1 MRLLHVADTHLGF
14 QAYRALD
21 AEGYNQ
27 RESDVYAAFSATVDL
42 ALEHEVDLVVH
53 AGDLFDA
60 VRPTNRAIGRALD
73 ELLRLREAGIP
84 VVVIAGNHETPRLKE
99 TGHVFSLL
107 SYWDGIHPIY
117 GGTAETLDVAGITVH
132 AVPHVRSQEAFE
144 AEIDGLEPTGGTDV
158 LVLHGT
164 VPGIEGL
171 PTGEFDD
178 LTVPREIFD
187 AFDYVALGHYH
198 LRTEVAGNAWYAG
211 STERLTFAEAGR
223 DKGPLLVDPDGP
235 DVEALDVPVREMVAP
250 DPIDCEGLSSEQVEE
265 AVRDLL
271 EPDLDGALVK
281 VKLTGLPK
289 DVYQAVD
296 LQGLKR
302 VADGAVHVEIQPDV
316 VRRTGAEGDNEAT
329 IGALP
334 EEFVS
339 FLDRVPVED
348 LDKQRLGSMAREYL
362 KEARD
367 APP

>member
-21 AEGYNQ
+21 ADGVNQ
-27 RESDVYAAFSATVDL
+27 RESDVYAAWTATVDH
-42 ALEHEVDLVVH
+42 ALERDVDLVVH

-107 SYWDGIHPIY
+107 SYWDGIHPVH
-117 GGTAETLDVAGITVH
+117 GGTAEVLDVAGITVH
-132 AVPHVRSQEAFE
+132 AVPHVRSQEDFE
-144 AEIDGLEPTGGTDV
+144 AALDGLEPTGGTDV

-178 LTVPREIFD
+178 LTVPRD
-187 AFDYVALGHYH
+187 AFERFDYVALGHYH

-211 STERLTFAEAGR
+211 STERLTFAEAGQ
-223 DKGPLLVDPDGP
+223 DKGPLLVDPEGP
-235 DVEALDVPVREMVAP
+235 EVEPLDVPARRMVAP
-250 DPIDCEGLSSEQVEE
+250 DPVDCEDLSADEVEDAVGGLLR
-265 AVRDLL
+265 A
-271 EPDLDGALVK
+271 DLDGALVK

-289 DVYQAVD
+289 DIYQAVD

-302 VADGAVHVEIQPDV
+302 VAEGAVHVEIQPEV
-316 VRRTGAEGDNEAT
+316 VRRTGAEDGTDAA
-329 IGALP
+329 IGSLP

-339 FLDRVPVED
+339 FLQRVPVED
-348 LDKQRLGSMAREYL
+348 LDKRRLGSMARGYL